1 MDGDPHEILEEGS
14 HSHLVIRES
23 EALSGASSEKE
34 IPGPAVTEETVSMVT
49 GETTLAEI
57 EEAISVGTE
66 ETDSGLE
73 ALEAVSDLSVART
86 VLVLTGGRAA

>member
-1 MDGDPHEILEEGS
+1 MDGDPREILEEGS

-23 EALSGASSEKE
+23 EALSGASSEEE
-34 IPGPAVTEETVSMVT
+34 IPGPAETEETTMAT